1 MEFVVSP
8 EVVGLE
14 VEFVV
19 SPEVVGLEV
28 KFVGP
33 GDTVVG
39 PSIDD
44 CGLVGGIAL
53 DKPLATSN
61 IINFYLDCFFTMP
74 TLNRLYTRSL
84 CV

>member
-1 MEFVVSP
+1 MEFVVGP
-8 EVVGLE
+8 EVVGLDVELVVGPEIVGLE
-14 VEFVV
+14 VKFVV

-44 CGLVGGIAL
+44 CSVVGGIAL
-53 DKPLATSN
+53 DKTLATLN
-61 IINFYLDCFFTMP
+61 IIIFI
-74 TLNRLYTRSL
+74 
-84 CV
+84 